1 MTRRSLEIESLT
13 AFDRHVASARTLNG
27 WFVSSLDLSGRS
39 AELRQADPRGAVFLG
54 CEFQPGV
61 EHDLRDAGA
70 LIFPRLPDLPFDPYR
85 SSLYDAVELYGAVE
99 LHGAVEYGAV
109 EYGADDYASSLDARI
124 YAWSRSPGASRS
136 VPDTLAAALHD
147 HAISD
152 ALDDTL
158 VTLDSRAVVGV
169 MGGHA
174 LLRGEDG
181 YRAAASLGLQL
192 GLGGKVVVTGGGP
205 GAMEAANLGAYLSSW
220 PDRLDQVGVNLAAVP
235 SFRPSIDAW
244 AQAAFAVR
252 QRCPAD
258 QAGTSLSIP
267 TWFYG
272 HEPSNVFATQIAK
285 YFTNALREDTLLH
298 RCRGGIV
305 YLPGQAGTVQEIF
318 QAVTEN
324 FYAADTSQLAPMI
337 LVGVDYWTHVLP
349 AWPLLQRMASD
360 RPMGAALSCV
370 DTVDAAVGLLLV

>member
-85 SSLYDAVELYGAVE
+85 SSLYDAVELYGV
-99 LHGAVEYGAV
+99 V
-109 EYGADDYASSLDARI
+109 EYGADDYAGSLDARI

-174 LLRGEDG
+174 LLRVKMGTAP
-181 YRAAASLGLQL
+181 RPRSACNWASAA
-192 GLGGKVVVTGGGP
+192 
-205 GAMEAANLGAYLSSW
+205 
-220 PDRLDQVGVNLAAVP
+220 R
-235 SFRPSIDAW
+235 
-244 AQAAFAVR
+244 
-252 QRCPAD
+252 
-258 QAGTSLSIP
+258 
-267 TWFYG
+267 
-272 HEPSNVFATQIAK
+272 
-285 YFTNALREDTLLH
+285 
-298 RCRGGIV
+298 
-305 YLPGQAGTVQEIF
+305 
-318 QAVTEN
+318 
-324 FYAADTSQLAPMI
+324 
-337 LVGVDYWTHVLP
+337 
-349 AWPLLQRMASD
+349 
-360 RPMGAALSCV
+360 
-370 DTVDAAVGLLLV
+370 